1 MRRVSAYERKDP
13 AYRRAKQEGMRSRA
27 AYKLVELDR
36 HFRIF
41 RPGLRVVDLGCW
53 PGAWTQVAARTVG
66 THGRVVGVDL
76 VATDTLP
83 ESNVKLIVGDARD
96 DAVRTQVREALGGAA
111 DVVLSDMAPKL
122 SGVRAA
128 DSARH
133 ADLVETAIACAVA
146 WLAPEGALLVKLFDD
161 EEQGRLLERL
171 RSSFRAVRVRRP
183 ASSRQGSA
191 ETYAYAVGVR
201 S

>member
-1 MRRVSAYERKDP
+1 MRRVSAYERKDA

-53 PGAWTQVAARTVG
+53 PGAWTQVAARAVG
-66 THGRVVGVDL
+66 KQGRVVGVDL
-76 VATDTLP
+76 VATDPLP
-83 ESNVKLIVGDARD
+83 EPNVKLILGDARD
-96 DAVRTQVREALGGAA
+96 DGVRGRVREALGAAA

-122 SGVRAA
+122 SGIRAA

-133 ADLVETAIACAVA
+133 AELVETAIACAMDFLV
-146 WLAPEGALLVKLFDD
+146 PEGALLVKLFDD
-161 EEQGRLLERL
+161 EEQARLIAQL
-171 RSSFRAVRVRRP
+171 RESFRAVRVRRP
-183 ASSRQGSA
+183 TSSRQGSA
-191 ETYAYAVGVR
+191 ETYAYALGVR